1 MSCLSSP
8 LTSLNHLLS
17 TYSDYITP
25 YVISIF
31 QSILALFHEIDES
44 SEFIYETL
52 SELQQFSEQ
61 GEITERKNEC
71 LNILYNLYDIEF
83 KQNQLELCK
92 QIESQ
97 LLPFIKV
104 WTVLKNWYVDF
115 VMWAIY
121 RSILLCLLLI
131 ISIIVSYNE
140 L

>member
-44 SEFIYETL
+44 SEFIDETL

-104 WTVLKNWYVDF
+104 WTVLKNWYVDV

>member
-44 SEFIYETL
+44 SEFIDETL

-104 WTVLKNWYVDF
+104 WTVLKNWCVDF
-115 VMWAIY
+115 VMWTIY

>member
-1 MSCLSSP
+1 MMIGLKYMLQFSRLLNSCLS
-8 LTSLNHLLS
+8 LIFLLLLV
-17 TYSDYITP
+17 D
-25 YVISIF
+25 ISIF

-44 SEFIYETL
+44 SEFIDETL

-104 WTVLKNWYVDF
+104 WTVLKN
-115 VMWAIY
+115 
-121 RSILLCLLLI
+121 
-131 ISIIVSYNE
+131 
-140 L
+140 

>member
-44 SEFIYETL
+44 SEFTDETL

-104 WTVLKNWYVDF
+104 WNVLKN
-115 VMWAIY
+115 
-121 RSILLCLLLI
+121 
-131 ISIIVSYNE
+131 
-140 L
+140 

>member
-44 SEFIYETL
+44 SEFIDETL

-115 VMWAIY
+115 VMWTIH

>member
-44 SEFIYETL
+44 SEFIDETL

-115 VMWAIY
+115 VMWTIY

>member
-44 SEFIYETL
+44 SEFIDETL

-115 VMWAIY
+115 VMWAIH

>member
-44 SEFIYETL
+44 SELIDETL

-104 WTVLKNWYVDF
+104 WTVLKN
-115 VMWAIY
+115 
-121 RSILLCLLLI
+121 
-131 ISIIVSYNE
+131 
-140 L
+140 

>member
-44 SEFIYETL
+44 SEFIDETL

-115 VMWAIY
+115 AMWTIH